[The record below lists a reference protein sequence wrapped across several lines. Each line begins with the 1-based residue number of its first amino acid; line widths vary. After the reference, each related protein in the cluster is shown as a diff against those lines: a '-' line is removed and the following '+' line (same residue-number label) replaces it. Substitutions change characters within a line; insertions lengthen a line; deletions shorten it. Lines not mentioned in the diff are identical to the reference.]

1 MAGGPQIEVDMRAP
15 GAERIVDSNPP
26 WETIAED
33 IVFGEGPVWDKRNQ
47 QFFFTDICGDTI
59 WKWKPGMG
67 PEVVLKPSA
76 HANGMCFDLEGRL
89 LVAGW
94 GGRTVF
100 RFEKDGSLKTLA
112 SHWKGKKINSPND
125 IVVRSD
131 GQIYFTDSPGGM
143 FNVGMVGDDL
153 QKYLDIQGVFRI
165 TPDGTLNLVTDDF
178 VYPNGLC
185 FSPDEKLLYVNCSRE
200 RLIRVYDVKADGSVG
215 KGRLF
220 YQYTHP
226 DRGNPDGL
234 KCDVAGNV
242 YCTGP
247 GGIWAHSPDGEV
259 LFRLKLKGHATN
271 FGFGGDDSRSV
282 YITMIGSVVRTRL
295 NIAGVPSR

>member
-1 MAGGPQIEVDMRAP
+1 MMMQFEVDMRAP
-15 GAERIVDSNPP
+15 EVERIIGTDHSLEV
-26 WETIAED
+26 IAD
-33 IVFGEGPVWDKRNQ
+33 NVTFSEGPVWDPRTR
-47 QFFFTDICGDTI
+47 QFYYTDICGDTI
-59 WKWKPGMG
+59 WRWKPGVG
-67 PEVVLKPSA
+67 SEVVLQRSA
-76 HANGMCFDLEGRL
+76 HANGMCFDREGRL

-100 RFEKDGSLKTLA
+100 RFEKDWSVVTLA
-112 SHWKGKKINSPND
+112 SHYQGKKLNSPND

-143 FNVGMVGDDL
+143 LNVGMVGDDL

-165 TPDGTLNLVTDDF
+165 TAQGKLILVTDDF

-200 RLIRVYDVKADGSVG
+200 RLIRVYDVNADGSVG

-220 YQYTHP
+220 YQYTNT
-226 DRGNPDGL
+226 DRGNPDGI
-234 KCDVAGNV
+234 KCDVEGNV

-247 GGIWAHSPDGEV
+247 GGIWLHDKQGNV
-259 LFRLKLKGHATN
+259 LARLKVPGHPTN
-271 FGFGGDDSRSV
+271 FGFGDDDWRSIFV
-282 YITMIGSVVRTRL
+282 TTVGNVVRTRV
-295 NIAGVPSR
+295 NVPGVPGW

>member
-1 MAGGPQIEVDMRAP
+1 MTYEVDMTAP
-15 GAERIVDSNPP
+15 GAERIVGPNPP
-26 WETIAED
+26 LETIAEN
-33 IVFGEGPVWDKRNQ
+33 ITFGEGPVWDKRSK
-47 QFFFTDICGDTI
+47 QFFFTDICGDAM
-59 WKWKPGMG
+59 WKWKPGVG
-67 PEVVLKPSA
+67 QELVLKPTL

-94 GGRTVF
+94 GARTVW

-112 SHWKGKKINSPND
+112 SHWEGKKLNSPND

-143 FNVGMVGDDL
+143 LNVGMVGYDL
-153 QKYLDIQGVFRI
+153 QKYLEIQGVFRI
-165 TPDGTLNLVTDDF
+165 TSDGTLDLVTDDF

-200 RLIRVYDVKADGSVG
+200 RLIRVYDVKPDGSVG

-220 YQYTHP
+220 FQYTHP
-226 DRGNPDGL
+226 DRGNPDGM
-234 KCDVAGNV
+234 KCDVEGHV

-247 GGIWAHSPDGEV
+247 GGIWVHDTDGKV
-259 LFRLKLKGHATN
+259 LARLKIPVHATN
-271 FGFGGDDSRSV
+271 FGFGDDDWRSLYV
-282 YITMIGSVVRTRL
+282 TALGSVVRTRL
-295 NIAGVPSR
+295 KLPGVAGW